1 MTALKMPSLILLNG
15 SSSSGKTSI
24 SRALQ
29 DLLPAGYLAFSVDDV
44 FGWLPMRW
52 HNSDVGFRFDPQPNG
67 ELPIVSGPEALTVMR
82 AWRRMVR
89 AGLDAGVRAIVDDV
103 FTDPG
108 QRGDWADVLRGH
120 DVFLVG
126 VRCDLQEL
134 QRRERSR
141 GDRGEGQALWQHQRV
156 HAQGSY
162 DFEVDTTSSSSVE
175 CAAAIISALALRQP
189 RSALKGPGG

>member
-1 MTALKMPSLILLNG
+1 MPNLILLNG

-29 DLLPAGYLAFSVDDV
+29 ELLPVGFLAFSVDDV
-44 FGWLPMRW
+44 FSWLPMRW
-52 HNSDVGFRFDPQPNG
+52 HNSEVGFQFVPQPNG
-67 ELPIVSGPEALTVMR
+67 ELPIISGPEALTIMR

-89 AGLDAGVRAIVDDV
+89 ASLDAGVRAIVDDV

-108 QRGDWADVLRGH
+108 QRDDWADVLRGH

-126 VRCDLQEL
+126 VRCGLNEL
-134 QRRERSR
+134 QRREKAR
-141 GDRGEGQALWQHQRV
+141 GDRGAGQALWQHGRV

-162 DFEVDTTSSSSVE
+162 DFEVDTTSSSPIE
-175 CAAAIISALALRQP
+175 CAAAIVAALGLRRR
-189 RSALKGPGG
+189 RSTLDGPGA